1 MDAAQTATLVTGL
14 VMFQA
19 VLLTLMGANNGAR
32 EIAGER
38 PIFEKERLKGLRSW
52 VYALSKL
59 IFTGSLALVQ
69 GVWMALFVK
78 VICQFPGA
86 YLPQLSM
93 MALCCVAMT
102 FVCLGMSAMLSSA
115 ERFFAFYLLGRFP
128 TATLRGRPRL
138 ARYSRLDSAPLH

>member
-1 MDAAQTATLVTGL
+1 
-14 VMFQA
+14 MFQV

-32 EIAGER
+32 EIAAER
-38 PIFEKERLKGLRSW
+38 QIFEKERLKGLRSG

-69 GVWMALFVK
+69 GLWMGLFVK

-86 YLPQLSM
+86 FLPQLSM

-102 FVCLGMSAMLSSA
+102 FVC
-115 ERFFAFYLLGRFP
+115 EP
-128 TATLRGRPRL
+128 
-138 ARYSRLDSAPLH
+138 